1 MGLAYA
7 GRELGFPSYKEQ
19 SQLIFIDRPG
29 GQGEAISFI
38 QLEYQIMFWDT
49 ISQKELIQVE
59 SNL

>member
-7 GRELGFPSYKEQ
+7 GIELGVPFYKEQ
-19 SQLIFIDRPG
+19 SQLIVIDRPG

-38 QLEYQIMFWDT
+38 QLKYQIMFWDT